1 MNRIISATIAAG
13 TAAVLLLASCQRD
26 ELQGGSISGEEVSV
40 SISATMPIDGGAVVK
55 SNDEPGNASYVNRC
69 IMGVYLN
76 DDGMSQPEPMGDKVV
91 VRVDGTTHKAEF
103 GDLQLVSGHKYLL
116 VFWAD
121 NATEDSDNGFE
132 DNHYN
137 TADFPEVT
145 FKKGDT
151 YKSND
156 DTRDAFFASYPIEV
170 NGPSSHDIELHR
182 PFGQLNITTNDY
194 RTVVEDFNSLLPTQV
209 KIDFSGINIPTGIDL
224 LTGELTEDDK
234 ELSLVS
240 GPVGIAEVSY
250 PIAADG
256 CRQLSFDYIFAPY
269 EEEGE
274 EQQLVLNE
282 FTMHFLS
289 SGDQETISAYT
300 FQNIPVRRNYRTN
313 VSGNLLTD
321 RTGIDVEVVPDFNG
335 TEEIVDGKLVVETVE
350 ELSAALEAG
359 RSVMLAEDMTLD
371 GYIGFDSNEDEVII
385 DLNSQTLTFSTTG
398 TALLAENSDVTLE
411 NGTILADHMDNSTNP
426 AAICVQDNSTVTLDN
441 ITMETNSTAIFVYQS
456 STGARIEVKD
466 SKIDATYFCIG
477 TNATAPSAADA
488 EIVVENSELTS
499 DETPLLINI
508 PCDAT
513 LTECKLNGVSQGAF
527 VRGGNV
533 VFSGCE
539 ITQAYEG
546 EDYESVADMYDDTNW
561 GSGNY
566 APLAGITVGNRSN
579 DYQYPT
585 SLTLYNTTVSASG
598 SHADYFPA
606 VYAYANQGEGLGV
619 TIDYD
624 SDCRFDGT
632 FEVASGNVT
641 VNGSEFTAAGQSA
654 SIGNVKS
661 LKDAIA
667 SLGTGD
673 GKIQHLQMTLSED
686 ITLSDSDIA
695 SGFAPAGTSVGM
707 DLAGHTMNLDASV
720 IADNSSIAFFDG
732 TILTQNISDV
742 RIHALSVGTNGTL
755 TLDGITLESNGSGVG
770 VNKTT
775 SGGTLTVRNSKI
787 TTAAY
792 GVGTNASAPV
802 SENVTITLEKS
813 EFTGSDPVFINIPC
827 TLNMTGCT
835 LNGNMHGM
843 VLRGGTANV
852 ENCNISLTYPE
863 NKSSEYA
870 KKMADYFQ
878 SANWAEGNAVNIA
891 AVTVGNKVAEGNS
904 SYKYPSVL
912 NIKNCVVESVGIHAD
927 LFPALYV
934 WANQEAE
941 NGVTITYDEDT
952 KFYGDRI
959 YGNNGAN
966 ITVNGE
972 DPVTDEGDQR
982 L

>member
-1 MNRIISATIAAG
+1 MKKYFGQMLFLA
-13 TAAVLLLASCQRD
+13 AAVTSLLLAVSCQRD
-26 ELQGGSISGEEVSV
+26 ELQGGSISGEEVTV

-55 SNDEPGNASYVNRC
+55 SNSEPGNASYVNRC

-76 DDGMSQPEPMGDKVV
+76 DDEMSSPERMGDTVV
-91 VRVDGTTHKAEF
+91 VKVDGTSHKAEF

-121 NATEDSDNGFE
+121 NAAGDSDNGFE
-132 DNHYN
+132 DNHYS

-145 FKKGDT
+145 FKEGDT
-151 YKSND
+151 YQSND
-156 DTRDAFFASYPIEV
+156 DTRDAFFASYQLEV
-170 NGPSSHDIELHR
+170 DGPSSHDIELHR

-194 RTVVEDFNSLLPTQV
+194 RTVAEDFEPLLPTEV
-209 KIDFSGINIPTGIDL
+209 KIDFSGIDLPTGIDL
-224 LTGELTEDDK
+224 LTGELTEDN
-234 ELSLVS
+234 ESSLVS
-240 GPVGIAEVSY
+240 GPVDIASVSY

-274 EQQLVLNE
+274 EQQLVLNG
-282 FTMHFLS
+282 FTMHFQHD
-289 SGDQETISAYT
+289 GQETIPAYT

-371 GYIGFDSNEDEVII
+371 GDIGFYSNEDEVII
-385 DLNSQTLTFSTTG
+385 DLNSRTLTFSTTG
-398 TALLAENSDVTLE
+398 TALLADNSDVTLE
-411 NGTILADHMDNSTNP
+411 NGTIQADHMDNSTNL

-477 TNATAPSAADA
+477 TNATAPSAANA

-533 VFSGCE
+533 VFRGCE

-546 EDYESVADMYDDTNW
+546 GDYESVADRYDDTNW

-654 SIGNVKS
+654 SIGNVES

-673 GKIQHLQMTLSED
+673 GKILHLQMTLSED

-732 TILTQNISDV
+732 TILTQNLSAVNSD
-742 RIHALSVGTNGTL
+742 ALSVGTNGTL

-770 VNKTT
+770 INAST
-775 SGGTLTVRNSKI
+775 SSGKLTVRNSKI
-787 TTAAY
+787 AAVAY
-792 GVGTNASAPV
+792 GVATNASAPV
-802 SENVTITLEKS
+802 SEDVVITLENS
-813 EFTGSDPVFINIPC
+813 EFTGDDPVFINIPC
-827 TLNMTGCT
+827 TLNMIGCT
-835 LNGNMHGM
+835 LNGNVHGF

-863 NKSSEYA
+863 NESSEDA
-870 KKMADYFQ
+870 KGMADYFQ
-878 SANWAEGNAVNIA
+878 SANWATGNEVNIA
-891 AVTVGNKVAEGNS
+891 AVTVGNKVAEGSS

-912 NIKNCVVESVGIHAD
+912 NIKNCVVESAGIHAD

-934 WANQEAE
+934 WANQEKE

-966 ITVNGE
+966 ITVNGAAA
-972 DPVTDEGDQR
+972 VSDEGDTR
-982 L
+982 P